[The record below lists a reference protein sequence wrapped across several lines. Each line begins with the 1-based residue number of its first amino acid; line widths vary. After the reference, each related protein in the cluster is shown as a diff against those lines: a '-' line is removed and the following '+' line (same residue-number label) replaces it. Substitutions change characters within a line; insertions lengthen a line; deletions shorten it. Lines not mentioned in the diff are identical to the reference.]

1 MRNEEKNKWLQK
13 FSSLPPV
20 RVSSL
25 TAWLKF
31 GVLALGCYVWGLD
44 FIWTVLG
51 AVCCYKI
58 LRGILPRFLPYNHDK
73 VHLIIRRNTTDTPAQ
88 SYGR

>member
-13 FSSLPPV
+13 SSSLPPV

-51 AVCCYKI
+51 AVFCYKI
-58 LRGILPRFLPYNHDK
+58 LRGLISCLISFVALIGFLYLFFTH
-73 VHLIIRRNTTDTPAQ
+73 IF
-88 SYGR
+88 